1 MARYRRVVATH
12 AYEPFSANDDRAE
25 NAVHV
30 NLCLCYDFPKANFS
44 SEEWCY
50 ANDVSYGIIAL
61 FSKTSSRL
69 KSGACF
75 EVGSGGEGG
84 TALFGLYRSGM
95 CC

>member
-1 MARYRRVVATH
+1 MLML
-12 AYEPFSANDDRAE
+12 N
-25 NAVHV
+25 
-30 NLCLCYDFPKANFS
+30 FPNANFS